1 MPGNSLYLNTR
12 FSCQEAD
19 MSRKVFY
26 FTLILIISFAAFL
39 MYISRPVPEEELE
52 PSIPERETEEET
64 EEPAEEEMNEE
75 ILAMMKLISLLA
87 EEGGLPEVP
96 LVVGHSEKT
105 DVEREY
111 GAPDSQDD
119 TEEGEY
125 AVYLSE
131 HITVGYEDA
140 LVTDL
145 RSYDPDLARITYA
158 YITEILGEAPKT
170 STYTDD
176 ENSHLILTY
185 PASESYNLKWI
196 LDQNSGDPKN
206 PSADHISIVMSEE
219 HPTAVML
226 KRIRAMSLR
235 EKIGQMVFAGI
246 SGTTADESA
255 LALIT
260 EEKVGGIIFNGPNLK
275 DPEQTRTYVNTLKAA
290 NEMNQVPLFFGIDQ
304 EGGRVSKIPGDL
316 VDIPSSRKV
325 GEVDDPEFSYELG
338 QVLGEIVKAYGFNI
352 NFAPV
357 LDINSNPQNP
367 VIGDRSF
374 GDNAVLVS
382 SHGIPLMKGIQDAH
396 IIPTIKHFPG
406 HGDTDVDSHLAL
418 PVIEKSREELASLEL
433 IPFRNAIEAG
443 ADMVMIAHL
452 LLPEI
457 DDIFPSS
464 LSETVIHDMLRTEL
478 QYKGVIITDDLM
490 MKAIDANYGLDE
502 AAVLSLKAG
511 SDIVMIAGDYEKV
524 RDVLTALL
532 DAAVSGD
539 IPEERINQS
548 VRRILL
554 LKEKYEITDAPVDEI
569 QTERL
574 NELLEA
580 LLKEYMN

>member
-1 MPGNSLYLNTR
+1 MPDNSLYLNTR

-26 FTLILIISFAAFL
+26 FTLILIISSAAFL
-39 MYISRPVPEEELE
+39 MYISRRAPEEEQQ
-52 PSIPERETEEET
+52 PSIPEREIEEET
-64 EEPAEEEMNEE
+64 EEPAEEEMDEE
-75 ILAMMKLISLLA
+75 ILAMMKLIFLRA

-145 RSYDPDLARITYA
+145 RSYDADLTRITYA
-158 YITEILGEAPKT
+158 HITEILGEAPKI

-185 PASESYNLKWI
+185 PVSESYNLKWI

-206 PSADHISIVMSEE
+206 PSADHISIVMRED
-219 HPTAVML
+219 HPTALML
-226 KRIRAMSLR
+226 KRIHAMSLK

-246 SGTTADESA
+246 SGITADDSA

-275 DPEQTRTYVNTLKAA
+275 NPEQTRTYVNALKAA
-290 NEMNQVPLFFGIDQ
+290 SEMNQVPLFFGIDQ

-316 VDIPSSRKV
+316 MDIPSSQKV
-325 GEVDDPEFSYELG
+325 GEVDDPEFTYKLG
-338 QVLGEIVKAYGFNI
+338 KVLGEIVKAYGFSI

-374 GDNAVLVS
+374 GDNAHIVS
-382 SHGIPLMKGIQDAH
+382 RHGIPLMRGLQDVG
-396 IIPTIKHFPG
+396 IIPTVKHFPG
-406 HGDTDVDSHLAL
+406 HGDTNVDSHLAL
-418 PVIEKSREELASLEL
+418 PVIAKTREELASLEL
-433 IPFRNAIEAG
+433 IPFRNAIDAG
-443 ADMVMIAHL
+443 SDMVMIAHL
-452 LLPEI
+452 LLPEV
-457 DDIFPSS
+457 DADLPSS
-464 LSETVIHDMLRTEL
+464 LSRTVIHDILRLEL
-478 QYKGVIITDDLM
+478 HYDGVVITDDMM
-490 MKAIDANYGLDE
+490 MKAIGANYGLDE
-502 AAVLSLKAG
+502 AAVLSVNAG
-511 SDIVMIAGDYEKV
+511 TDIIMVAGGSEKV
-524 RDVLTALL
+524 KETLTALHE
-532 DAAVSGD
+532 AAVSGE
-539 IPEERINQS
+539 IPEERIHQS

-554 LKEKYEITDAPVDEI
+554 LKEKYELSDDPVEDIPTD
-569 QTERL
+569 RL
-574 NELLEA
+574 NELLED
-580 LLKEYMN
+580 LLSRYMN